1 MENTG
6 SWVRMTGD
14 YKSAASVLFPP
25 PLSAVPLQVGCLVA
39 QSLPKVTKNDLS
51 FGPHTLDRARCV
63 PLSVLSVHQASTL
76 TVEPHSQAQIPIWN
90 PQQLNDMK

>member
-25 PLSAVPLQVGCLVA
+25 PLSTLPLQAGRLVA
-39 QSLPKVTKNDLS
+39 
-51 FGPHTLDRARCV
+51 
-63 PLSVLSVHQASTL
+63 
-76 TVEPHSQAQIPIWN
+76 
-90 PQQLNDMK
+90 

>member
-25 PLSAVPLQVGCLVA
+25 LSTLPLQAGHLVA
-39 QSLPKVTKNDLS
+39 YP
-51 FGPHTLDRARCV
+51 R
-63 PLSVLSVHQASTL
+63 
-76 TVEPHSQAQIPIWN
+76 
-90 PQQLNDMK
+90 